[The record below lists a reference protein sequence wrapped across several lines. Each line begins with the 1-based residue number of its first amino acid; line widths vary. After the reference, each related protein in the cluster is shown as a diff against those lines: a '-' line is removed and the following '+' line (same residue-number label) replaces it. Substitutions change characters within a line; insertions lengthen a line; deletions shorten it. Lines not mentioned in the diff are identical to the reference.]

1 MRFLLSIV
9 WTAMCLAFF
18 MRLGFALQI
27 MDPVNVFLDKDRC
40 AVVKSYGSSS
50 CKVRG
55 RAEGNLDGT
64 WTITLPE
71 PPLTIQMPEGPMAYQ
86 NPHWRLQGGN
96 LTGVGLFAGLV
107 ISSLAGNYLIT
118 RRRPDHQADGSPA

>member
-27 MDPVNVFLDKDRC
+27 MDPVDVFLDKERC
-40 AVVKSYGSSS
+40 AVVKSYGASS

-71 PPLTIQMPEGPMAYQ
+71 PPLTIQMPDGPMAYQ
-86 NPHWRLQGGN
+86 QPHWRLQGGN
-96 LTGVGLFAGLV
+96 LTGVGLFAGLA

-118 RRRPDHQADGSPA
+118 RRRPERHPDGSPA

>member
-1 MRFLLSIV
+1 MRFLLSIA
-9 WTAMCLAFF
+9 WAAMCLAFF

-27 MDPVNVFLDKDRC
+27 MDPVDVFLDKDRC
-40 AVVKSYGSSS
+40 AVVKSYGASS

-55 RAEGNLDGT
+55 RAEGEPDGT

-71 PPLTIQMPEGPMAYQ
+71 PPLTIQMPDGPMAYQ